1 MSNLSYLEDSS
12 IYEVENAV
20 LEAIDEGLMDDSEI
34 VDWVMSRISF
44 EITEDDIINVLDR
57 IESGLSDDLESV

>member
-1 MSNLSYLEDSS
+1 MSNLSYLEDSA

-20 LEAIDEGLMDDSEI
+20 LEAMDEGLMNDSEI

-57 IESGLSDDLESV
+57 IESGLMDDLESV

>member
-1 MSNLSYLEDSS
+1 MSNLSYLEDSA

-20 LEAIDEGLMDDSEI
+20 LEAMDEGLMNDSEI

-44 EITEDDIINVLDR
+44 EITEDDIINVLD
-57 IESGLSDDLESV
+57 